1 MVMIKSVS
9 AKHIFDSRK
18 EKTILVSINTN
29 TGKFSASAPN
39 GKSRGKHE
47 EGPYKKDL
55 EKDIETLKKFKD
67 YFSDDIIDD
76 FKDLR
81 RIEDIVHG
89 HVGANS
95 LFALESAILKALAK
109 EKKKEVWELINPGA
123 KKFPRLVGNCIGGGK
138 HSQGK
143 KPDFQE
149 FLLIPK
155 ADSVEEAFEIN
166 KKAKKEAASFLK
178 GKDEKFQG
186 FRNDEDAWRTSLNE
200 KEVLEVLSNLNLP
213 LGVDVASSGFYKRK
227 KYHYQNP
234 MLERDKEEQFSYIS
248 NLIKNLG
255 LFYVEDPFDEDD
267 FASFSKL
274 LKKHPDSLIVGDDLT
289 ATNMKRFQ
297 KAIELKS
304 INAIIVKPNQNG
316 SLIQVKNICELA
328 RKNSIKIVFSHR
340 SGETEENILA
350 DLAFGFQADYF
361 KCGITGKERESKLRR
376 LIEIER
382 SLNSPTHSSKRSQR
396 KGK

>member
-234 MLERDKEEQFSYIS
+234 MLERDKEEQFS
-248 NLIKNLG
+248 
-255 LFYVEDPFDEDD
+255 
-267 FASFSKL
+267 
-274 LKKHPDSLIVGDDLT
+274 LIVGDDLT
-289 ATNMKRFQ
+289 ATSIKRLQ
-297 KAIELKS
+297 RAIETKS

-361 KCGITGKERESKLRR
+361 KCGITGKERISKINR

-382 SLNSPTHSSKRSQR
+382 KLKSYH
-396 KGK
+396 